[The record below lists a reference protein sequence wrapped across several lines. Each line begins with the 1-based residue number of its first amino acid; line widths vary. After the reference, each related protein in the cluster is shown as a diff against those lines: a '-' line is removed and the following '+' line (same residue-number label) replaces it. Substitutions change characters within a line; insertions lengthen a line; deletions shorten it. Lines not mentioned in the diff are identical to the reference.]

1 MRTVETTE
9 APAHTG
15 PVPQAVEVDGWVFVS
30 ALFGVDPATGQ
41 LPDTAEAEAEQLFA
55 NLKAILR
62 AAGGDLGDVVR
73 VGIFTTHLQRDRPAL
88 NEVWKRAFGDHRP
101 ARSAVEATAFGRPG
115 ENARFMVEVTAR
127 IRDASGGTDRSN
139 HRGRPVGSRRGAR
152 TVSAQRKSSA
162 VSLTAAACAGQ
173 LPIQPPSER
182 WVP

>member
-1 MRTVETTE
+1 MRTIETTE
-9 APAHTG
+9 APVHTG

-55 NLKAILR
+55 NLTAILR
-62 AAGGDLGDVVR
+62 AAGGGLGDVVR

-101 ARSAVEATAFGRPG
+101 ARSAVEAAAFGRPG

-127 IRDASGGTDRSN
+127 IHNASGGTD
-139 HRGRPVGSRRGAR
+139 P
-152 TVSAQRKSSA
+152 
-162 VSLTAAACAGQ
+162 
-173 LPIQPPSER
+173 E
-182 WVP
+182 

>member
-1 MRTVETTE
+1 MRTVETTD

-30 ALFGVDPATGQ
+30 ALFGVDPATGR
-41 LPDTAEAEAEQLFA
+41 LPDTAETEAEQLFA

-127 IRDASGGTDRSN
+127 IRDASGGTEPD
-139 HRGRPVGSRRGAR
+139 
-152 TVSAQRKSSA
+152 
-162 VSLTAAACAGQ
+162 
-173 LPIQPPSER
+173 
-182 WVP
+182 